1 MKSDLNVRPVFHQK
15 DKYIETHIWLSILAY
30 QIVNFI
36 RIQLKDQNIQYS
48 WTTIVEK
55 LKTQRITTTT
65 MDVKGNKKAI
75 LKTCT
80 QANEDVKKIY
90 SALIFKDRPYVRK
103 TKVVTQL

>member
-1 MKSDLNVRPVFHQK
+1 
-15 DKYIETHIWLSILAY
+15 
-30 QIVNFI
+30 
-36 RIQLKDQNIQYS
+36 NIQYS

-80 QANEDVKKIY
+80 QANEEVKKIY
-90 SALIFKDRPYVRK
+90 SALIFKDRPYVRR